1 MADWAIGIDLGG
13 TKIEAALVDTN
24 GNMVGRQRITTDAGL
39 GYEAILDHIVNIV
52 NAICDQNKDKVPC
65 AIGMGVAG
73 QIEKNTGI
81 ITYSPNLNWKNVP
94 LAADLSKKF
103 NKPAAICNDVRSAT
117 IGEWLFG
124 AGRGCDDLVC
134 IFVGTGIG
142 GGIVSAGKVL
152 EGSNNTAGE
161 IGHITIDLHGPEC
174 HCGNTGCFE
183 ALAGGWAIARDIKK
197 AVSDDKG
204 AGKTLLSIAGGD
216 INQLSA
222 KTLEEGIKQNDFLST
237 QLINNLA
244 EYLIAGAVSVVNAFG
259 PKRFIWGGGIIE
271 GMPQLLPIIENGI
284 KKRALQAASNSLEI
298 IPAKLH
304 NDSGVIG
311 AAAYALQTLKK
322 I

>member
-1 MADWAIGIDLGG
+1 MEDWAIGIDLGG
-13 TKIEAALVDTN
+13 TKIEAALVNTK
-24 GNMVGRQRITTDAGL
+24 GNIISRQRISTDANI
-39 GYEAILDHIVNIV
+39 GYDAILTHIINIV
-52 NAICDQNKDKVPC
+52 NTICDQNKDKQVV

-73 QIEKNTGI
+73 QIEKNSGVVK
-81 ITYSPNLNWKNVP
+81 YAPNLEWRNVS
-94 LAADLSKKF
+94 LGADLSKKL
-103 NKPAAICNDVRSAT
+103 NKPVTICNDVRAAT

-124 AGRGCDDLVC
+124 AGKGCDDLVC
-134 IFVGTGIG
+134 IFIGTGIG
-142 GGIVSAGKVL
+142 SGIVSSGKLL
-152 EGSNNTAGE
+152 EGINNTAGE
-161 IGHITIDLHGPEC
+161 IGHITIDVHGPQC

-197 AVSDDKG
+197 AVSDNKE
-204 AGKTLLSIAGGD
+204 AGKTLLNIANGD

-222 KTLEEGIKQNDFLST
+222 KTLEEGIKQNDFIST

-244 EYLIAGAVSVVNAFG
+244 EYLIAGGVSVVNAFG

-271 GMPQLLPIIENGI
+271 GMPQLLPVIEKGI
-284 KKRALQAASNSLEI
+284 KKRALPAATDSLEI
-298 IPAKLH
+298 VPTQLH

>member
-24 GNMVGRQRITTDAGL
+24 GNMVGRQRITTDAGI
-39 GYEAILDHIVNIV
+39 GYAAILDHIVNIV
-52 NAICDQNKDKVPC
+52 NAISDQNKDKPYC

-73 QIEKNTGI
+73 QIEKNTGVV
-81 ITYSPNLNWKNVP
+81 TYSPNLNWKNVP

-103 NKPAAICNDVRSAT
+103 NKPVYICNDVRSAT

-124 AGRGCDDLVC
+124 AGKGCDDLVC

-142 GGIVSAGKVL
+142 SGIVSAGKVL

-197 AVSDDKG
+197 AVSDDPA

-222 KTLEEGIKQNDFLST
+222 KTLEEGLKQNDFLST

-244 EYLIAGAVSVVNAFG
+244 EYLIAGGASIVNAFG

-271 GMPQLLPIIENGI
+271 GMPELLPVIEKGI
-284 KKRALQAASNSLEI
+284 RKRALQAATNSLEI

>member
-24 GNMVGRQRITTDAGL
+24 GNMVGRQRITTDASI
-39 GYEAILDHIVNIV
+39 GYEAILDHIATIV
-52 NAICDQNKDKVPC
+52 NTIADQNKDKPYC

-73 QIEKNTGI
+73 QIEKNTGV

-103 NKPAAICNDVRSAT
+103 NKPVAICNDVRSAT

-124 AGRGCDDLVC
+124 AGKGCDDLVC

-142 GGIVSAGKVL
+142 SGIVSAGKVL

-174 HCGNTGCFE
+174 HCGNNGCFE
-183 ALAGGWAIARDIKK
+183 ALAGGWAIARDLKK
-197 AVSDDKG
+197 AVSDDAA

-244 EYLIAGAVSVVNAFG
+244 EYLIAGGASIVNAFG

-271 GMPQLLPIIENGI
+271 GMPELLPVIEKGII
-284 KKRALQAASNSLEI
+284 KRALQAATNSLEI